1 LLLTFELEAATA
13 CKSAHRPA
21 GVRSLPGWLPAAAG
35 PLQIQGQQ
43 PRQNLIIAEVIRR
56 RPTIGGKHGGT
67 GVAIIEVAVI

>member
-1 LLLTFELEAATA
+1 MVQVVTL
-13 CKSAHRPA
+13 KSEVLIVE
-21 GVRSLPGWLPAAAG
+21 GSVGNDVG

-67 GVAIIEVAVI
+67 GVAIIEVAVV